1 MNFLKKLVDLYLYS
15 SVHIALGAFLSVIL
29 CYSVFYHI
37 PGSDYPLFVFFS
49 TVFLYCAH
57 RVIGIEKVKMF
68 QGEGRFAVIKA
79 HKIHL
84 LIYTILAGLAM
95 IFFFLRMQRHLQ
107 LWLLLPGAISIMY
120 VLPLFG
126 DKKRLR
132 DYFQIKIYLIAII
145 WGMII
150 AFIPYI
156 EAEGAMDLKGI
167 IYFLEKTIFIFAITI
182 PFDIRDLRVDKTME
196 VNTIPHEIGLRKAY
210 RLTYGLMILTIF
222 LVLAQYFLD
231 TYSIKMAVG
240 ITIGYLLTILFIK
253 LSEKKTHDYFYA
265 GILDGTISL
274 VAIIGILLSGILG
287 VVF

>member
-1 MNFLKKLVDLYLYS
+1 MNFLKKLIDLYLYS

-37 PGSDYPLFVFFS
+37 PGSDYALFVFFS

-57 RVIGIEKVKMF
+57 RVIGIEKVKSF

-79 HKIHL
+79 HKLHL
-84 LIYTILAGLAM
+84 FVYTILAGLAM
-95 IFFFLRMQRHLQ
+95 IFFFLRVERILQ
-107 LWLLLPGAISIMY
+107 LWLLLPGAISLMY

-156 EAEGAMDLKGI
+156 EATGKIDIKGI
-167 IYFLEKTIFIFAITI
+167 IYFLEKTIFIFALTI

-196 VNTIPHEIGLRKAY
+196 VHTIPHTIGLRKAY
-210 RLTYGLMILTIF
+210 WVTYGLMFLTIA
-222 LVLAQYFLD
+222 LVLVQYFLD
-231 TYSIKMAVG
+231 TYSPKLALG
-240 ITIGYLLTILFIK
+240 IITGYLITILFIK
-253 LSEKKTHDYFYA
+253 LSEQKTHDYYYA
-265 GILDGTISL
+265 GILDGSISL
-274 VAIIGILLSGILG
+274 VAIIGIVLSGILG